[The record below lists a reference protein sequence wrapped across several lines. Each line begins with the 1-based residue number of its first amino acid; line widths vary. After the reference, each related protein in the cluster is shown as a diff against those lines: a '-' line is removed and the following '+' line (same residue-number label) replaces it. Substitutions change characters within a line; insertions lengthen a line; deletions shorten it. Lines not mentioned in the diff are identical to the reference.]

1 MTGETLLAYKMPQ
14 VLQRVKQRAPHVRL
28 SLQSLN
34 CYVIR
39 DALLSDEV
47 DLGGYRVGNDD
58 ALELMPLGDQSL
70 ALVASPLLQHV
81 NFTQYNQHIPCSFII
96 NEPQCIFRQ
105 RFEGYCANDRLR
117 WKIPLSYGALKALSS
132 AYRQIFG
139 SAFCRVL
146 PLRGSY
152 VQGID

>member
-1 MTGETLLAYKMPQ
+1 
-14 VLQRVKQRAPHVRL
+14 VV
-28 SLQSLN
+28 
-34 CYVIR
+34 R
-39 DALLSDEV
+39 DAVLSDEV

-81 NFTQYNQHIPCSFII
+81 ILLSITSTFPAVLSLMSRNVFSDSAS
-96 NEPQCIFRQ
+96 R
-105 RFEGYCANDRLR
+105 GYCVNDRLR

-132 AYRQIFG
+132 AYRQILG

-146 PLRGSY
+146 PLRRSY
-152 VQGID
+152 VQGN

>member
-1 MTGETLLAYKMPQ
+1 MTGETLLAYKMLQ

-105 RFEGYCANDRLR
+105 RFEATAQTTDYAGKYH
-117 WKIPLSYGALKALSS
+117 
-132 AYRQIFG
+132 
-139 SAFCRVL
+139 
-146 PLRGSY
+146 
-152 VQGID
+152 

>member
-47 DLGGYRVGNDD
+47 DLGGVSG
-58 ALELMPLGDQSL
+58 G
-70 ALVASPLLQHV
+70 
-81 NFTQYNQHIPCSFII
+81 
-96 NEPQCIFRQ
+96 
-105 RFEGYCANDRLR
+105 
-117 WKIPLSYGALKALSS
+117 
-132 AYRQIFG
+132 
-139 SAFCRVL
+139 
-146 PLRGSY
+146 
-152 VQGID
+152 